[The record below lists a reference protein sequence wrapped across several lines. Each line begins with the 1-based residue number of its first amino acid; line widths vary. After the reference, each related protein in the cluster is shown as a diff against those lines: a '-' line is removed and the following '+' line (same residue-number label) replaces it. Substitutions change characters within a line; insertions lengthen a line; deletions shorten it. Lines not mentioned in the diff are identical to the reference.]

1 MPSLALAF
9 PITAVD
15 KGASRTLDR
24 LGDKVDS
31 TGKKLQRLGGRGAGV
46 ASKLTALA
54 GVGGVGA
61 LIGSSV
67 KLAASFE
74 TTMRQVA
81 VATGAGEGA
90 LKSLNATALKMG
102 ADTTFS
108 AQQAGDAMLELA
120 KGGMSAAEI
129 QGGSLASTLTLA
141 AAGGLEL
148 GNAAGYVVQGLS
160 LFRSQ
165 GAKAADVAAA
175 LAGGANAS
183 TASVEDMGL
192 ALSQV
197 GPGAATAGLSLQET
211 TAVLAA
217 FAQNGIKGSDAGTS
231 LKTMLTRLVPTTDK
245 AASAM
250 EALHLNFVNA
260 DGSFKSISNIAEQL
274 HDNLGELSAAER
286 TAALAT
292 IFGSDATR
300 AATILAKEGAR
311 GLATYIK
318 ATSDKTQAEKL
329 AKAATEG
336 TGGALEQM
344 RGSIETAQIALGTAL
359 APAVVA
365 VAKKVSAFASGPLT
379 KDVIPAIGSFVR
391 GMEKGTG
398 PGGQFADV
406 VGELGD
412 AAKGAWSAA
421 KPLFG
426 FIGDHPKLFGEVA
439 KDAVIFAAA
448 LKGISTIK
456 KLPGLGSLLGG
467 GAGKGGL
474 LGSITKAAPLPVF
487 VTNPGFGGG
496 PDVDLPGKGG
506 KGKVPVTPIAAR
518 GVALGIGSV
527 LLTSGDQGPLIG
539 RQKEWH
545 DFVVNLKKLI
555 EVERGTSKE
564 ANEQARLL
572 GKAFNK
578 GGRTDLV
585 AVYDLLTKYGKKTG
599 EVKQKIA
606 ELAKDPAVAR
616 ALRERA
622 EQAKRN
628 VELITGGFLSA
639 EQVAKASSQRMGLS
653 IGNGV
658 GKGVRYALDRTDNLG
673 THLDKL
679 GAKRPRP
686 VVKLDD
692 KEARAD
698 VWSLLQSLKKL
709 DGKTWNTT
717 VDVKIR
723 TDNDL
728 PLPVGRRAMGGPVV
742 KNGMYVVG
750 EREPEVFVPNTNG
763 RILNQKQLQT
773 ALAGSGGGT
782 TVNLYGG
789 IQVLDNETALSVPDQ
804 LRQSLWLKGL

>member
-120 KGGMSAAEI
+120 KSGMTQAEI
-129 QGGSLASTLTLA
+129 KAGALKQTLTLA

-148 GNAAGYVVQGLS
+148 GEAAGYVTTGLS
-160 LFRSQ
+160 IFGL
-165 GAKAADVAAA
+165 KADKASRVTAA
-175 LAGGANAS
+175 LAGAANA
-183 TASVEDMGL
+183 TKASVSDVGYSL
-192 ALSQV
+192 AQA
-197 GPGAATAGLSLQET
+197 GAAASDAGFNIEETA
-211 TAVLAA
+211 AA
-217 FAQNGIKGSDAGTS
+217 IAIMGKYGRLGSDAGTA
-231 LKTMLTRLVPTTDK
+231 LKVMFSRLVPQTGK
-245 AASAM
+245 AAEVMKDLGLKFTDA
-250 EALHLNFVNA
+250 NGDFV
-260 DGSFKSISNIAEQL
+260 SLAEVAQQL
-274 HDNLGELSAAER
+274 HDKVGPLTKAER
-286 TAALAT
+286 TLALTTLFGQDARGAAINLM
-292 IFGSDATR
+292 
-300 AATILAKEGAR
+300 KEGAKGVR
-311 GLATYIK
+311 DMTIKTSDLTAAQKLADA
-318 ATSDKTQAEKL
+318 ATS
-329 AKAATEG
+329 G

-359 APAVVA
+359 APAVVD

-379 KDVIPAIGSFVR
+379 KDIIPAIGSFVR
-391 GMEKGTG
+391 GMENGTG

-763 RILNQKQLQT
+763 RILNQKQLQA

-782 TVNLYGG
+782 TVTMTNY
-789 IQVLDNETALSVPDQ
+789 ITTATPEAALSVPDQ